1 MNKTGRDADAG
12 NAERLAWAARAPENA
27 FLLSRRWHIPYDG
40 PIARNRASARLG
52 AMPFPSVGPAPLLR
66 LLLLLPLFVFTAS
79 FAPPGTLERQ
89 PLDVVFFGDSVAL
102 GHGASAPERGFSSI
116 IVQRLDGNGFGTQSR
131 TVISALGGVYVDLVQ
146 APEVVNA
153 SSGLVVVEVG
163 AHSVI
168 ENQAMPLSTYRD
180 AYGLMLDCLQRSGA
194 ALVVGTVPSLNW
206 APGNP
211 MYIRAD
217 EISDVVRD
225 EARSR
230 GIAVAD
236 LWDATRDR
244 PELVSDDGM
253 HPGDAGHQVIAN
265 RFWEQIQPLMKQPRH
280 GSATSCDYSIGEIRR
295 LLS

>member
-1 MNKTGRDADAG
+1 MPQLCPTLG
-12 NAERLAWAARAPENA
+12 N
-27 FLLSRRWHIPYDG
+27 G
-40 PIARNRASARLG
+40 TSARFG
-52 AMPFPSVGPAPLLR
+52 ARRFPRRPSIRPVPLLR

-79 FAPPGTLERQ
+79 FAPPPAPERQ

-102 GHGASAPERGFSSI
+102 GHGASTPERGFSSS
-116 IVQRLDGNGFGTQSR
+116 IVQRLDSSGFRTQPR

-146 APEVVNA
+146 TPDVVNA
-153 SSGLVVVEVG
+153 PSGLIIVEVG

-168 ENQAMPLSTYRD
+168 ENQAMPMSTYRD

-206 APGNP
+206 TPSDP

-217 EISDVVRD
+217 EISEIVRD

-244 PELVSDDGM
+244 PELVSEDGM
-253 HPGDAGHQVIAN
+253 HPGDAGHQLVADI
-265 RFWEQIQPLMKQPRH
+265 FWKQIQPLMKHPGH
-280 GSATSCDYSIGEIRR
+280 GSATSCPYSIDDIRQ
-295 LLS
+295 LLR